1 MNTIT
6 IKTSKKTS
14 GLSMLEMA
22 GVLMV
27 IAVLMAVL
35 VSLGYDPFAYIH
47 KAEIAGSVMSVD
59 NTRKA
64 ATTYYEKYGRFA
76 GLKGAE
82 IDWKTRNYAYENW
95 DMEVLRSEGFL
106 EVGLSSKLATN
117 SYVRLTPV
125 NPYAVDPLVTEN
137 RGVLG
142 SMAGNNGAYCIT
154 NIPKTMAC
162 GSNEVDFVLACI
174 RSVEEKK
181 GMNRDAAFALLTPR
195 NLAARSDRSVLTAP
209 ALYACIMDGLNPLQA
224 CHWTP
229 PPKPPPSATNPAPNT
244 NYSYNP
250 DDPPPV
256 NPPSLT
262 NAPTTPGETGY
273 TNTTGALNNVTKGTA
288 VVEAI
293 LQGVSLKDAQEL
305 SMLVDGRKQSRLS
318 TSTDGFGRVKYNFG
332 TSPKGTVFIYLTHK

>member
-1 MNTIT
+1 MNTIKNKASNK
-6 IKTSKKTS
+6 IR
-14 GLSMLEMA
+14 GISMLEMV
-22 GVLMV
+22 GVLMA
-27 IAVLMAVL
+27 IAILTAVMAA
-35 VSLGYDPFAYIH
+35 LGYNPFTYIH
-47 KAEIAGSVMSVD
+47 KAEITGSVMSID

-76 GLKGAE
+76 GIKGAE
-82 IDWKTRNYAYENW
+82 IDWKTRNHAYENW
-95 DMEVLRSEGFL
+95 DKEVLQKEGFL
-106 EVGLSSKLATN
+106 EVSLFTKLATN

-137 RGVLG
+137 RGILG
-142 SMAGNNGAYCIT
+142 SMAGNNAAYCIT

-181 GMNRDAAFALLTPR
+181 GMNRDAAFALLTPPS
-195 NLAARSDRSVLTAP
+195 LAAQSDRSMLTAP
-209 ALYACIMDGLNPLQA
+209 ALYACVMEGLNPLQA

-229 PPKPPPSATNPAPNT
+229 PPQPPTSPTNPAPNT

-262 NAPTTPGETGY
+262 NAPTTPSEPGY

-293 LQGVSLKDAQEL
+293 LQGVSLSDAQEL
-305 SMLVDGRKQSRLS
+305 SMHVDGRKQSRLS
-318 TSTDGFGRVKYNFG
+318 TSTDGYGRVKYNFG
-332 TSPKGTVFIYLTHK
+332 TSKVGTVFIYLTHK